1 MPALQRY
8 ELDER
13 ALDYIVGTL
22 TDQHTLS
29 VAVRRLI
36 TTIPGQLF
44 TLAPAGLDLTTH
56 PFQSGGLLAE
66 NIERA
71 GEAYRAIHGPLVP
84 IESLTDDEA
93 ALLDAELRRVPG
105 SVCIVD
111 EITPHWSELEDPGP
125 LAFGIGEEVYHLAR
139 ADTGA
144 ETLAELL
151 SFGEAF
157 WHRLAVVCAQDLA
170 LPATAEQLW
179 ACIDSATLITCT
191 AFDAEGF
198 VAWQR
203 AS

>member
-8 ELDER
+8 ELDQR

-22 TDQHTLS
+22 TDEHTLS

-36 TTIPGQLF
+36 TTVPGQLF
-44 TLAPAGLDLTTH
+44 TLAPPGLDLTTH
-56 PFQSGGLLAE
+56 RFQWGGLLAE

-71 GEAYRAIHGPLVP
+71 SESYRATHGPLVP

-93 ALLDAELRRVPG
+93 LLLHAELQRIPG
-105 SVCIVD
+105 SVCILD
-111 EITPHWSELEDPGP
+111 DITPHWSELEDPGP
-125 LAFGIGEEVYHLAR
+125 LAFGIGQEVYHLAR
-139 ADTGA
+139 ANMGA

-151 SFGEAF
+151 SLGEAF
-157 WHRLAVVCAQDLA
+157 WHRLAVVCAQGLK
-170 LPATAEQLW
+170 LPATAEQLL
-179 ACIDSATLITCT
+179 ACVDSATLITCT

-203 AS
+203 LA